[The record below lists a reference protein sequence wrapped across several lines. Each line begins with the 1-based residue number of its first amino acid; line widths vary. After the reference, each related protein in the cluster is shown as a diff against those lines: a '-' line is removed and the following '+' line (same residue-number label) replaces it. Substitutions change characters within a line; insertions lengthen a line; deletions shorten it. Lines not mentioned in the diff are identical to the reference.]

1 MKVLWTQTPGSEET
15 SFFGELKSL
24 YPDVE
29 FKFAENIEQEL
40 EAAADAEIYYGWP
53 SDEVFNKLIKTS
65 LLSAAIDSSVA
76 CNGASIK

>member
-29 FKFAENIEQEL
+29 FKFAESIEQEL
-40 EAAADAEIYYGWP
+40 EA
-53 SDEVFNKLIKTS
+53 V
-65 LLSAAIDSSVA
+65 
-76 CNGASIK
+76 